1 MGIMITIK
9 EIAALAQV
17 SPSTVSNV
25 LQGRSHKMRA
35 DTLKRVKKLI
45 KEYNYIANMSGRT
58 LGRYGSKIIAVVM
71 NYVRR
76 DELNAMQDPFLGG
89 IIGALEHEIRSAGFF
104 LMLYISANVAESLRM
119 AASWNAEG
127 LIAISYNEENC
138 RHFIAGAEK
147 IRIPIVFID
156 AYFNGDRSFFNV
168 GLQDKQGGFMMT
180 EYLASLGHTRIA
192 FLGDR
197 AVPIGVDYERFLGYQ
212 EALEKY
218 RLPFSEDDYVCIRY
232 RPAERKE
239 ILKQFIKKRLRTYSA
254 LFFTS
259 DYLAADSINLFND
272 EGIRVPEE
280 ISVCGFDDN
289 IFAVAVRPKLTT
301 VKQDI
306 AQKAFYAV
314 KQVLALI
321 GKENLKENRISLP
334 VSLVIRDSVRNLQS
348 KSLTSSRTKR

>member
-1 MGIMITIK
+1 MVIMITIK

-17 SPSTVSNV
+17 SPTTVSNV
-25 LQGRSHKMRA
+25 LHGRSHKMKE
-35 DTLKRVKKLI
+35 DTMKRIKKI
-45 KEYNYIANMSGRT
+45 IQEYNYISNMSGRT

-76 DELNAMQDPFLGG
+76 DELNPMQDPFIGS

-104 LMLYISANVAESLRM
+104 LMLYISANVTESLRM

-127 LIAISYNEENC
+127 LIAISYNDENC
-138 RHFIAGAEK
+138 RHFIEGSEK

-156 AYFNGDRSFFNV
+156 AHFDGEKSFFNV
-168 GLQDKQGGFMMT
+168 GLQDRKGGFMMT
-180 EYLASLGHTRIA
+180 EYLASLGHTSIA

-197 AVPIGVDYERFLGYQ
+197 KAPIGVDYDRFLGYQ

-218 RLPFSEDDYVCIRY
+218 RLPFAKDNYICISY
-232 RPAERKE
+232 RPAERRE
-239 ILKQFIKKRLRTYSA
+239 ILKQFVKERLRTYSA

-259 DYLAADSINLFND
+259 DYLAADSINLFHD
-272 EGIRVPEE
+272 QGIRVPED

-306 AQKAFYAV
+306 AQKALYAV
-314 KQVLALI
+314 KQILALI
-321 GKENLKENRISLP
+321 RKEKPEENRISLP
-334 VSLVIRDSVRNLQS
+334 VSLVIRDSVRTL
-348 KSLTSSRTKR
+348 KAR